1 MRVCISAGHKVIWG
15 GVLHS
20 EGAALDMPDDR
31 AAVMIEGGTVTAVK
45 APKKK
50 KTTTKKSD

>member
-1 MRVCISAGHKVIWG
+1 MRVCVNAGRKVIWG
-15 GVLHS
+15 GVFYS